1 MKSKHSVRA
10 IFACYKL
17 VFKSCPLLSICEIV
31 SYLGSA
37 IVSGL
42 MTLVWKNLF
51 DSISLALDDKSIA
64 AALNAI
70 LVFGI
75 FQVMEITFR
84 LLGRVS
90 TRLFGY
96 NERVI
101 LNMRSKLYDHAAS
114 IPLINFEKKEN
125 YDAFE
130 RANSAIGN
138 NAATKM
144 VDYLY
149 QTPAM
154 IISLIIMAIS
164 LWNMSPILVCVAIIS
179 VIPVS
184 LFHLSKGLKRFQL
197 HQKQAADR
205 RSKNYFWAL
214 FLSPAY
220 IKDIRVFYAHDYFMN
235 KWLCCTKKVNDEE
248 EAFHFNHLKKQIIPD
263 IFKVI
268 GSCLGIIFSAIL
280 LLLKEITIGSF
291 GAVINAFQNL
301 QSSYLQL
308 ASNFQQFRKSYLFF
322 FDYLDYLNIP
332 VEKSGSYSLDMVNDI
347 QLKNVWFKYP
357 NADNYALKN
366 ISLKIKKNEHIAIVG
381 ENGSGKTTLCRIITG
396 LYLPT
401 SGQVNYNNYSLND
414 YSLSYR
420 DAISGVF
427 QDYIKYLID
436 IRSNVGFGSVDNI
449 MNDDYIYAAMSK
461 ARTLDL
467 LYNIDLNTQLGREY
481 GGLELSGGQWQRLA
495 IARGYMPQNAKLILF
510 DEPTSSIDPLQESEL
525 FNQFMKESS
534 NRAAIVVTHRMGA
547 TKLADRI
554 IVLDKGEIVESGTH
568 DELMNQNGKYANMY
582 REQAK
587 WYL

>member
-1 MKSKHSVRA
+1 MKSKHSVKA

-17 VFKSCPLLSICEIV
+17 VFKSCPFLSICEIV
-31 SYLGSA
+31 SYVGSA
-37 IVSGL
+37 VVSGL

-51 DSISLALDDKSIA
+51 DSISLALTDKSIA
-64 AALNAI
+64 PVLNAM
-70 LVFGI
+70 LVFGA
-75 FQVMEITFR
+75 FQVMEIFSR

-101 LNMRSKLYDHAAS
+101 LTMRSKLYDHAAS

-154 IISLIIMAIS
+154 IVSLIIMAIS
-164 LWNMSPILVCVAIIS
+164 LWSMNPILVCVAISS
-179 VIPVS
+179 VIPAS

-197 HQKQAADR
+197 HQKQSADR
-205 RSKNYFWAL
+205 RAKNYFWSL
-214 FLSPAY
+214 FLSPTS
-220 IKDIRVFYAHDYFMN
+220 IKDIRILDAHEFFMN
-235 KWLCCTKKVNDEE
+235 KWLCCTRKVNEE
-248 EAFHFNHLKKQIIPD
+248 EATFHFEHLKKQIMPD
-263 IFKVI
+263 IFKII
-268 GSCLGIIFSAIL
+268 GSCLGIVFSALL
-280 LLLKEITIGSF
+280 LLLKKITIGSF

-301 QSSYLQL
+301 QSSYFQL
-308 ASNFQQFRKSYLFF
+308 VSNFKQFRESYLFF
-322 FDYLDYLNIP
+322 FDYLDYLSIP
-332 VEKSGSYSLDMVNDI
+332 AEHSGDYSLDRVNDI

-366 ISLKIKKNEHIAIVG
+366 ISLSIKENEHIAIVG

-401 SGQVNYNNYSLND
+401 NGQINYNNFALSE

-420 DAISGVF
+420 DMVSGVF

-436 IRSNVGFGSVDNI
+436 IRSNIGFGSIINI
-449 MNDDYIYAAMSK
+449 MNDDYIYSAMNK
-461 ARTLDL
+461 AGMLDF
-467 LYNIDLNTQLGREY
+467 LYENDLNTQLGREY
-481 GGLELSGGQWQRLA
+481 GGMELSGGQWQKMA
-495 IARGYMPQNAKLILF
+495 IGRGYMSQNAKLILF
-510 DEPTSSIDPLQESEL
+510 DEPTSSIDPLQESAI

-534 NRAAIVVTHRMGA
+534 NRTTIVVTHRMGA

-554 IVLDKGEIVESGTH
+554 IVLDKGKIVESGTH